1 MKQQKSHYFKW
12 GLTVFLTVCAI
23 LAFYDTFYMNGTLQR
38 YLSKLVTVLAPVLY
52 GFAMAYLLA
61 PIVNWIEGLIRKGLK
76 RLSKG
81 QEPKLRGGLLRGVS
95 ILLTWAVVA
104 YLLYLLM
111 SVLIPQLID
120 SVAMLINNAESYY
133 NKIYVWVTNLLEKNP
148 EIAGWM
154 ETNLENYY
162 NDLMKVL
169 TEQVLPG
176 AQQMLTT
183 ITGGIWT
190 GIWGLVTFTTNFLVG
205 IIISVYLLA
214 MKEKSLARCCKLL
227 YALLLAALHAPCERG
242 GGRHQHDPLLRA
254 VPGCCAQCV
263 PDPAGEPQAVPDLHR
278 VHHRS
283 AADRRQ
289 HHRPQDPG
297 RCHRHLQLLGGG
309 GHHRGRWLCRGAG
322 NVSGRPHLRLPADAG
337 KVPHRPAAGKASYA
351 AGGLRI
357 RPPGSGAHAAGGA
370 SRSANGDQLT
380 AQLPHRHPLR
390 GCRCFFAGRRVLP
403 GDGAA
408 FPAFFCKNET
418 FSCKPWGNV
427 VHCTSTTAYRQAL
440 AG

>member
-81 QEPKLRGGLLRGVS
+81 QEPKIRGGLLRGVS

-183 ITGGIWT
+183 ITGGLIS
-190 GIWGLVTFTTNFLVG
+190 GIWGLVSFAMDFLVG
-205 IIISVYLLA
+205 IIVSVYMLA
-214 MKEKSLARCCKLL
+214 MKEQSLARCCKLL
-227 YALLLAALHAPCERG
+227 YGVCKEDHAHWIARAVRRADGIFSGFVRGKLLDSLIIGILCLIGCTLLKMPYAPLVSLIVGVTNVIPFFGPFMGAVPSAFLILLVSPKKCLFFVIFVIALQQFDGNILGPKILGNATGISSFWVVVAILVG
-242 GGRHQHDPLLRA
+242 GGFGGVLGMFLGVPVFACIQVLVKHLVDQRLRRRNMPTEA
-254 VPGCCAQCV
+254 YHYVDRDQP
-263 PDPAGEPQAVPDLHR
+263 PKPPAP
-278 VHHRS
+278 S
-283 AADRRQ
+283 A
-289 HHRPQDPG
+289 
-297 RCHRHLQLLGGG
+297 
-309 GHHRGRWLCRGAG
+309 
-322 NVSGRPHLRLPADAG
+322 
-337 KVPHRPAAGKASYA
+337 
-351 AGGLRI
+351 
-357 RPPGSGAHAAGGA
+357 
-370 SRSANGDQLT
+370 
-380 AQLPHRHPLR
+380 
-390 GCRCFFAGRRVLP
+390 
-403 GDGAA
+403 
-408 FPAFFCKNET
+408 
-418 FSCKPWGNV
+418 
-427 VHCTSTTAYRQAL
+427 
-440 AG
+440 